1 MYVTARTDK
10 VFRLYLGIIGSPL
23 FDSNSKDANAI
34 PKMFKLHCVK
44 RACLLLK
51 PLQINGHL

>member
-23 FDSNSKDANAI
+23 FVLISKDTNAI
-34 PKMFKLHCVK
+34 SQNV
-44 RACLLLK
+44 
-51 PLQINGHL
+51 